1 MYSHRSN
8 VWSYSKVGEMYSRA
22 QLRQA
27 VHGDEFTLVFQPIF
41 KFKTGKF
48 TGAEALLRWNV
59 QDAPQIGPEDFIP
72 DAENNGGIVE
82 LGEWVVSRA
91 VQEAAQW
98 PSYAWLAVNA
108 SGREL
113 QRRGYGR
120 MVIDCCT
127 DAGFSPAR
135 LQVEVTESDFD
146 VTGPV
151 AQANLRSLREGG
163 ALIAIDDFGS
173 GSSDERRL
181 AELDADV
188 IKIDRSRVAQIS
200 SPRAQDREELN
211 KWMDAALKADRQII
225 AEGVETK
232 LQETWLIA
240 RGAELGQGYLYSRPI
255 PVGEFVEGFLPP

>member
-1 MYSHRSN
+1 
-8 VWSYSKVGEMYSRA
+8 MYSRE

-27 VHGDEFTLVFQPIF
+27 IHRDEFTLVFQPIL
-41 KFKTGKF
+41 KFSTGKF
-48 TGAEALLRWNV
+48 TGAEALLRWNLP
-59 QDAPQIGPEDFIP
+59 DAPQISPKDFIP

-82 LGEWVVSRA
+82 LGEWVVRRA
-91 VQEAAQW
+91 VQEAARW
-98 PSYAWLAVNA
+98 PPYAWLAVNA

-113 QRRGYGR
+113 QRRGYGQ
-120 MVIDCCT
+120 MVIDCCR
-127 DAGFSPAR
+127 DAGFSPTR

-146 VTGPV
+146 VTGSA

-173 GSSDERRL
+173 GSSDEQRL

-200 SPRAQDREELN
+200 SSRAKDREEL
-211 KWMDAALKADRQII
+211 KAWMDAALKADRQII

-232 LQETWLIA
+232 SQETWLIS
-240 RGAELGQGYLYSRPI
+240 RGGELGQGYLYSRPI
-255 PVGEFVEGFLPP
+255 PVAEFVDGFLPP